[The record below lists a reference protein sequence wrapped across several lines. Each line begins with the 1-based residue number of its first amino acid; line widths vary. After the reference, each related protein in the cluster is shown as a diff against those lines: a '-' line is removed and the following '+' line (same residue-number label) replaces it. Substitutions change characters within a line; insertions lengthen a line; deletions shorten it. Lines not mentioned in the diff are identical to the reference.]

1 MARPNPA
8 VTTRLFELISFA
20 SLGILIVALG
30 PTCRAAAVV
39 YNDGTVLDERLR
51 GWRANQ
57 QRLKPELTRGCFE
70 SEPCGVGLCLIG
82 EPTVEN

>member
-1 MARPNPA
+1 M
-8 VTTRLFELISFA
+8 
-20 SLGILIVALG
+20 
-30 PTCRAAAVV
+30 

-51 GWRANQ
+51 GWRANLCANESKIGGMAYAACQ